1 MRQPHQIHHNAG
13 PQHLID
19 RMSTVPDGSEPSQK
33 MLVLFSAGLC
43 LWIAYGVL
51 KGSWVI
57 HSSQF
62 DRRNTFGCR
71 AWV

>member
-1 MRQPHQIHHNAG
+1 
-13 PQHLID
+13 
-19 RMSTVPDGSEPSQK
+19 VPDGSEPSQK